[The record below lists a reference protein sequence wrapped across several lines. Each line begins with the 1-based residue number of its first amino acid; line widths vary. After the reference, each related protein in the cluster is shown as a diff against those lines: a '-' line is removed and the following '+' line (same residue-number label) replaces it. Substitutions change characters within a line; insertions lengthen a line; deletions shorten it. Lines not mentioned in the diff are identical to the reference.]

1 MRLRE
6 IFETVRDK
14 TTKKTSLEIDDL
26 DFMMDH
32 AGPTGQKIRGLEV
45 WEGDPSEI
53 QEDGE
58 FMLLIKDPRRDG
70 FVAGL
75 EINRAPE
82 GYHFTQVFMVP
93 ELQGKNIA
101 IEMYK
106 MAIKDFGFIIATD
119 ETQTKGA
126 ESIWRKLAKTPGI
139 DVYAWNTAKD
149 SFHHWDPDEDDTT
162 NVYYDQDE
170 IDELNKEKKE
180 FRGELM
186 KQLMNGEISKD
197 DFKDQLQAK
206 FDKIDSYIKSL
217 TDVKTDKVLLVAKE
231 TDGNDLSES
240 SLRIHYSGIEE
251 FNRATEELYKLAET
265 VELSENPFEKS
276 KEFAKFIDQNSKKMT
291 PGKSYYILTGTAS
304 PPLSNVVIREY
315 SHPFIFLD
323 EEGEYL
329 SFENHDGEV
338 VEFKKDYGNVL
349 VHFVLGFV
357 SEQDMEHFKTLVSM
371 KYGWKIALN
380 KL

>member
-6 IFETVRDK
+6 LFETVRDK
-14 TTKKTSLEIDDL
+14 VTKKTSLDIDDL

-32 AGPTGQKIRGLEV
+32 AEPTGQKIRGLEV

-126 ESIWRKLAKTPGI
+126 ESIWQKLAKTPGI

-197 DFKDQLQAK
+197 DFKDQLQKK
-206 FDKIDSYIKSL
+206 FHQIDSYIKSL
-217 TDVKTDKVLLVAKE
+217 IDVKTDKVLLVAKE
-231 TDGNDLSES
+231 TEHQTISES
-240 SLRIHYSGIEE
+240 DIE
-251 FNRATEELYKLAET
+251 K
-265 VELSENPFEKS
+265 
-276 KEFAKFIDQNSKKMT
+276 
-291 PGKSYYILTGTAS
+291 
-304 PPLSNVVIREY
+304 
-315 SHPFIFLD
+315 
-323 EEGEYL
+323 
-329 SFENHDGEV
+329 
-338 VEFKKDYGNVL
+338 
-349 VHFVLGFV
+349 FV
-357 SEQDMEHFKTLVSM
+357 SEKSVDLTEGATQDQVDEIVEFFDSNINTVSVGDTGYMAHILVYPIMNRIFIRKSNSESIVTEISNGVYSVEVNGKNIKSDTQSNMMQYREFTIFETNNELQKFVFMLSM
-371 KYGWKIALN
+371 KFSDIWNIEEVN
-380 KL
+380 V